1 MHVIIGF
8 LYDILWKI
16 HTSLDLLMSVGK
28 RKLIAA
34 VYNKMKERAA
44 NQLMQVRTGGSFFK
58 IIENLKPEFAMV

>member
-1 MHVIIGF
+1 MQVIIGF

-44 NQLMQVRTGGSFFK
+44 NQLIQVSAWTTGREAVF
-58 IIENLKPEFAMV
+58 LR